1 MHIFKHANFDFL
13 RWRWHAIAVSWV
25 IIIAGIITIATK
37 GIPKG
42 VEFAGGTVVIEQ
54 FDDPSVT
61 VQRVREALDRNYS
74 GGGQN
79 TLVQSYGDS
88 SSRQF
93 MIRVPQV
100 GAESGAA
107 LSKEGQQVEDALK
120 KANLGNFR
128 RQGGQIV
135 GATVGRELESKGLSA
150 TALSLVGILL
160 YLAFRFQ
167 FSFGVGAVVATI
179 HDLLITFAF
188 LAFFKYD
195 MTLNVI
201 AAILTMTGYS
211 TNDTI
216 VIFDRIRENLRS
228 MRRDSMRDVINIS
241 VNQTLSRTIITSGT
255 ALLTALALFFFGG
268 EVLHGFAFTMVVGI
282 ITGTYSSVFI
292 AAAIVSL
299 WRGSAPTR
307 AGAHAPPP
315 SGPLAHT
322 KPTPRQATTP
332 PPPQPSR
339 RQKPQRKARAS

>member
-1 MHIFKHANFDFL
+1 MQLFTHTHFDFL
-13 RWRWHAIAVSWV
+13 RWRWHAVALSWV
-25 IIIAGIITIATK
+25 VIIAGIVTIWTK

-42 VEFAGGTVVIEQ
+42 VEFAGGTVLIEQ
-54 FDDPSVT
+54 FDQAVSVD
-61 VQRVREALDRNYS
+61 QVRMVLDRNYP

-79 TLVQSYGDS
+79 ALVQSYGNDP
-88 SSRQF
+88 RLHLV
-93 MIRVPQV
+93 MIRVPEV
-100 GAESGAA
+100 GAESGAS
-107 LSKEGQQVEDALK
+107 LSTTAQQVEDALK
-120 KANLGNFR
+120 KGNLGVPH
-128 RQGGQIV
+128 RQGASIV
-135 GATVGRELESKGLSA
+135 SATVGRELEGKGLWA
-150 TALSLVGILL
+150 TALSLIGILA

-188 LAFFKYD
+188 LAFFRYD
-195 MTLNVI
+195 LTLNVI

-241 VNQTLSRTIITSGT
+241 VNQTLNRTIITSGT

-299 WRGSAPTR
+299 WRGTGPTR
-307 AGAHAPPP
+307 AAAHAPAP
-315 SGPLAHT
+315 
-322 KPTPRQATTP
+322 ATAP
-332 PPPQPSR
+332 AQPAR
-339 RQKPQRKARAS
+339 RSKPQRKARAS